1 MYYPQNNQLAGMKA
15 NRIDINGPNT
25 HPKVWHL
32 PNWKGGNDAQRVAVL
47 RQIASESGRD
57 PRFAT
62 LAVSILKAHKIE
74 PRDYKAQANALL
86 KWVQHN
92 IYYVNEPSERLQ
104 DPMYT
109 LKVGYGDCDDMAILL
124 GTLYESIRL
133 DWRFVLSGK
142 VNGKLTRW
150 IEGTPLPKNGR
161 WSHIYL
167 LVGYPP
173 FQPKKWQF
181 AEPTMRNVDLGWD
194 IVGANGKLPE
204 IDALGSVVAP
214 EESKDIVKIVS
225 KEEFAQI
232 EKEKKQ
238 KEKSADRWQ
247 HLKTRLKPE
256 NLLTDVVISAVTA
269 VLVSRFVD
277 IIERKFFK

>member
-1 MYYPQNNQLAGMKA
+1 MFYPKNNQLAGMTA

-25 HPKVWHL
+25 HLKVWHL
-32 PNWKGGNDAQRVAVL
+32 PNWKKGNDVQRIAVL
-47 RQIASESGRD
+47 RKIASESGRD

-62 LAVSILKAHKIE
+62 LAVSILKAHNIP

-109 LKVGYGDCDDMAILL
+109 LKIGYGDCDDMAILL

-150 IEGTPLPKNGR
+150 IEGTPLPRHCLKMAVGR
-161 WSHIYL
+161 
-167 LVGYPP
+167 
-173 FQPKKWQF
+173 
-181 AEPTMRNVDLGWD
+181 
-194 IVGANGKLPE
+194 
-204 IDALGSVVAP
+204 
-214 EESKDIVKIVS
+214 
-225 KEEFAQI
+225 
-232 EKEKKQ
+232 
-238 KEKSADRWQ
+238 
-247 HLKTRLKPE
+247 
-256 NLLTDVVISAVTA
+256 IST
-269 VLVSRFVD
+269 F
-277 IIERKFFK
+277 